1 MKWIPRFFSSFFF
14 FSDHEFFF
22 LKSPFRTHAPLW
34 YLEFHLGAFYLPEV
48 GSLLLGPPS
57 SPSVIFFFTITDIR
71 FYDPLATSEATEW
84 VSDLTFSDEETRR
97 KGTMP
102 PARVPQLCGSGKC
115 RFCGA
120 KQVPLAAPRAAY
132 AKWPVTEAG
141 GAREVCV
148 TCKVCAGTVVRI
160 WWQVDRKL
168 RAFKWNTIS
177 TACRVSQRAYLKKKK
192 KSKDQMS
199 IWNCFFKA
207 TS

>member
-1 MKWIPRFFSSFFF
+1 MHPCGIWNFIWAHFTSPKWALSSWGRR
-14 FSDHEFFF
+14 
-22 LKSPFRTHAPLW
+22 LRLLW
-34 YLEFHLGAFYLPEV
+34 F
-48 GSLLLGPPS
+48 
-57 SPSVIFFFTITDIR
+57 FFFTITDIR

-120 KQVPLAAPRAAY
+120 KRVPLAAPRAAY

-141 GAREVCV
+141 GARKVCV
-148 TCKVCAGTVVRI
+148 NCKVCAGTVVRI

-192 KSKDQMS
+192 KKSKDQMS